1 MGWHRK
7 TIRRKRPLTQTDIKS
22 TNRRDVIKSLHNDLK
37 ANRPRDNAQL
47 ARYQQASSKGQDP
60 QHGGDSSRVLVP
72 WLRASPTERMKVLE
86 VGCLDCDNAIA
97 KFVKCQKGSIRRI
110 DLKSRDPRI
119 EEQDFMTLSL
129 ADEAVPSS
137 LQILEVT
144 MLEIRLDFV
153 ISGVEFRSYAAGTI

>member
-1 MGWHRK
+1 M
-7 TIRRKRPLTQTDIKS
+7 
-22 TNRRDVIKSLHNDLK
+22 
-37 ANRPRDNAQL
+37 
-47 ARYQQASSKGQDP
+47 
-60 QHGGDSSRVLVP
+60 P